1 MRNFKTARSIGMHS
15 TRKRHDFI
23 FCIFL
28 ILGLIFFTAC
38 DSNQA
43 KTGTDKGTSAVTPQA
58 PATAEIPIP
67 PEMADA
73 VVVVDGVKLTKTM
86 LERDL
91 NAKMDMLKSQVPADK
106 LNEVR
111 NEVKTKIID
120 NFIMRTLF
128 ANEVN
133 KLNISASE
141 KEVTDA
147 INKLKESLPPKVT
160 YDEFLKKN
168 KLTREQAKEEIRLGV
183 RIEKYVKSAVPANP
197 KVTDKEINDFYRK
210 NKEKFVMPES
220 AHARH
225 ILIKTNPEDDEKT
238 LAEKKAKAESIRKEL
253 LAGADFAQM
262 AEKNSDCPS
271 SQAGGDL
278 GVFVKGQMV
287 KAFDD
292 AAFSQKEKE
301 IGPVIKTQYGYHI
314 IQVLKHEGPKTM
326 AFNEEIKG
334 KISAYL
340 RMQKQEQAYQTL
352 MKKLKEKANIVVYSS

>member
-1 MRNFKTARSIGMHS
+1 MDSL
-15 TRKRHDFI
+15 RKRSLFI
-23 FCIFL
+23 FFILL
-28 ILGLIFFTAC
+28 ILGLILITAC
-38 DSNQA
+38 ETNKGKPSA
-43 KTGTDKGTSAVTPQA
+43 DKGTTAAAPQTPA
-58 PATAEIPIP
+58 AANTPIP

-86 LERDL
+86 LEREL

-128 ANEVN
+128 ANEVE
-133 KLNISASE
+133 KLKITATD

-160 YDEFLKKN
+160 YDEFLQKN
-168 KLTREQAKEEIRLGV
+168 KLTKEQAKEEIRLGV
-183 RIEKYVKSAVPANP
+183 KIEKYVKSNVPADP
-197 KVTDKEINDFYRK
+197 KVTDKEINDFYRQ
-210 NKEKFVMPES
+210 NKDKFIMPES

-225 ILIKTNPEDDEKT
+225 ILIKTTPEDNAKT

-253 LAGADFAQM
+253 LGGADFAQM
-262 AEKNSDCPS
+262 AAKNSDCPS
-271 SQAGGDL
+271 AEAGGDL

-287 KAFDD
+287 KPFDD
-292 AAFSQKEKE
+292 AAFSQKENE
-301 IGPVIKTQYGYHI
+301 IGPVVKTQYGYHI
-314 IQVLKHEGPKTM
+314 IQVLKREGSKTM
-326 AFNEEIKG
+326 AFNEAIKT

-340 RMQKQEQAYQTL
+340 KMKKQEQAYQSI
-352 MKKLKEKANIVVYSS
+352 MKRLKEKANIVVYSS

>member
-1 MRNFKTARSIGMHS
+1 MNCMKKQGVYVLT
-15 TRKRHDFI
+15 
-23 FCIFL
+23 FL
-28 ILGLIFFTAC
+28 ILGLMFIIAC
-38 DSNQA
+38 DSNKGKPSA
-43 KTGTDKGTSAVTPQA
+43 DKGSQVASSPA
-58 PATAEIPIP
+58 PSTGISPIP

-128 ANEVN
+128 ANEVE
-133 KLNISASE
+133 KLKIAATD
-141 KEVTDA
+141 KEVTDG

-160 YDEFLKKN
+160 YEQFLQKN
-168 KLTREQAKEEIRLGV
+168 HLTKEQAKEEIRLGV
-183 RIEKYVKSAVPANP
+183 KIEKYVKSSVPSDP
-197 KVTDKEINDFYRK
+197 KVTDKEINDFYK
-210 NKEKFVMPES
+210 QNKDKFVMPES
-220 AHARH
+220 VHARH
-225 ILIKTNPEDDEKT
+225 ILIKTTPEDNAKT

-253 LAGADFAQM
+253 LGGADFAEM
-262 AEKNSDCPS
+262 AAKNSDCPS
-271 SQAGGDL
+271 AEAGGDL

-287 KAFDD
+287 KPFDD
-292 AAFSQKEKE
+292 AAFSQKANE
-301 IGPVIKTQYGYHI
+301 IGPVVKTQYGYHI
-314 IQVLKHEGPKTM
+314 IQVLKREGPKTM
-326 AFNEEIKG
+326 AFNDDIKA

-340 RMQKQEQAYQTL
+340 KMKKQEQAYQSL

>member
-1 MRNFKTARSIGMHS
+1 MDSMKKKG
-15 TRKRHDFI
+15 I
-23 FCIFL
+23 FVIFIFL
-28 ILGLIFFTAC
+28 ILGLIVITAC
-38 DSNQA
+38 DSSKGKPGA
-43 KTGTDKGTSAVTPQA
+43 DKGASVATPQP
-58 PATAEIPIP
+58 PATANAPIP

-86 LERDL
+86 LEKDL

-128 ANEVN
+128 ANEVE
-133 KLNISASE
+133 KLKISATD

-160 YDEFLKKN
+160 YEQFLQKN
-168 KLTREQAKEEIRLGV
+168 RLTKEQAKEEIRLGV
-183 RIEKYVKSAVPANP
+183 KIEKYVKSSVPADP
-197 KVTDKEINDFYRK
+197 KVTDKEINDFYK
-210 NKEKFVMPES
+210 QNKEKFVMPES

-225 ILIKTNPEDDEKT
+225 ILIKTTPEDNAKT

-253 LAGADFAQM
+253 LGGADFAQM
-262 AEKNSDCPS
+262 AAKNSDCPS
-271 SQAGGDL
+271 AQAGGDL

-287 KAFDD
+287 KPFDD
-292 AAFSQKEKE
+292 AAFSQKENE
-301 IGPVIKTQYGYHI
+301 IGHVVKTQYGYHI
-314 IQVLKHEGPKTM
+314 IQVLKREAPKTM
-326 AFNEEIKG
+326 AFNEAIKA
-334 KISAYL
+334 KVSAYL
-340 RMQKQEQAYQTL
+340 KMKKQEQAYQSL